1 MSNQFIIWDFDGTLA
16 FREGMW
22 SQAVVDVINR
32 NFSKVCL
39 VREDISKYLSSGF
52 FWHSPDAAHLHVIDS
67 AIWWEHHN
75 RIFENAI
82 VKATNISSNRILQIL
97 PQIRQEYLDPVSWTV
112 YADVLSSLSD
122 LSSAGWKHVILS
134 NHVPELSDL
143 IESLGL
149 ADYFEKIL
157 TSARIG
163 YEKPN
168 RMAFDAIIKL
178 LPSNSK
184 LWMIGDS
191 YTADVLGANNAN
203 INAILVRKKNE
214 LARHSAKSLHEIRSI
229 LESN

>member
-1 MSNQFIIWDFDGTLA
+1 MPCSRRYFQISVIRII
-16 FREGMW
+16 
-22 SQAVVDVINR
+22 
-32 NFSKVCL
+32 
-39 VREDISKYLSSGF
+39 
-52 FWHSPDAAHLHVIDS
+52 WHSPDPAHLHVIDS

-122 LSSAGWKHVILS
+122 LSSAGWKHVILF

-203 INAILVRKKNE
+203 INAILVRKKTNSQDI
-214 LARHSAKSLHEIRSI
+214 LRSLSTRFEVFSNQIRVI
-229 LESN
+229 LKTCRIQVEEFASECSLVFIFSLLIHCL